1 MLVNDI
7 VKHIG
12 FIIPLNQVRLKS
24 DPNYPFISN
33 SFIIPSNQVGLKT
46 RTSRR
51 AKRRGFIIPLNQ
63 VGLKKV
69 LRC

>member
-12 FIIPLNQVRLKS
+12 FIIPLNQVGLKS

-33 SFIIPSNQVGLKT
+33 SFIIPSNQVGLK
-46 RTSRR
+46 R
-51 AKRRGFIIPLNQ
+51 
-63 VGLKKV
+63 
-69 LRC
+69 LRPA